1 MSFAGPRGF
10 GSGAAGALR
19 LRERPSIVA
28 IGQAAPVHSTTVPL
42 GTRERRSPV
51 QSNPGVR
58 NAPLAAMRESTM
70 SPEVAWWERFW
81 KGAALAIT
89 VAAVFVEG
97 VLPMIRYA
105 IERL

>member
-1 MSFAGPRGF
+1 
-10 GSGAAGALR
+10 
-19 LRERPSIVA
+19 
-28 IGQAAPVHSTTVPL
+28 
-42 GTRERRSPV
+42 
-51 QSNPGVR
+51 
-58 NAPLAAMRESTM
+58 MRESTM